1 MSKLKVYHGCSFL
14 KGVSGQIDIL
24 IATSSQKKA
33 SELIGVGISTIR
45 NYFSQTGNK
54 ETIDI
59 AMTKPETIFYRK
71 KNSKEWVEY
80 IKEKYIKVNTLL
92 PFEKE
97 LNDIGVY
104 IIRNG
109 DNYELQAEDKA
120 VIADITCDSIND
132 LKDEIINDMRHHL
145 EMIETED
152 EHYFDDCDA
161 EYLKTEWKD
170 LVQNILRIV
179 EK

>member
-1 MSKLKVYHGCSFL
+1 MAKLKVY
-14 KGVSGQIDIL
+14 
-24 IATSSQKKA
+24 
-33 SELIGVGISTIR
+33 
-45 NYFSQTGNK
+45 
-54 ETIDI
+54 
-59 AMTKPETIFYRK
+59 
-71 KNSKEWVEY
+71 
-80 IKEKYIKVNTLL
+80 KEKDIESNTLL

-132 LKDEIINDMRHHL
+132 LKDEIINDMKHHL

-152 EHYFDDCDA
+152 EHYYDDCDA
-161 EYLKTEWKD
+161 DYLKTEWKD